1 MGSTVNSEAMKGR
14 TKQFALIVIRLCRT
28 LPPSPEARIISRQL
42 LRSATSVAANYR
54 AVCRA
59 RSTADF
65 TSTLGLVLEEA
76 DEALFWLELLVDA
89 GVAARQQ
96 INVPLDEANQL
107 VSIFVASLRTVK
119 GLRSEI

>member
-1 MGSTVNSEAMKGR
+1 MGLTATSEAMKRR
-14 TKQFALIVIRLCRT
+14 TKQLALVVIRLCRT
-28 LPPSPEARIISRQL
+28 LPQSPEARIINRQR

-54 AVCRA
+54 AVSRA

-65 TSTLGLVLEEA
+65 ASKPGLVLEEA
-76 DEALFWLELLVDA
+76 DETLFWLELLVDA
-89 GVAARQQ
+89 GVARREQ

-119 GLRSEI
+119 GLKSEI

>member
-1 MGSTVNSEAMKGR
+1 MGPTVNSDTMKRR
-14 TKQFALIVIRLCRT
+14 TKQLALVVIRLCRT
-28 LPPSPEARIISRQL
+28 LPSSPEARIITRQL

-65 TSTLGLVLEEA
+65 TSKLGLVLEEA
-76 DEALFWLELLVDA
+76 DETLFWLELLVDA
-89 GVAARQQ
+89 NVARPEQ
-96 INVPLDEANQL
+96 VRLSLDEANQL

-119 GLRSEI
+119 GLKSEI